1 MELFARSTC
10 TLHKLQVIY
19 QVLCLFVKVQVLT
32 APQCA
37 IMYMIYLVLPR
48 FFAPMK

>member
-19 QVLCLFVKVQVLT
+19 QFLCLFVKVQVLT

-37 IMYMIYLVLPR
+37 MYMIYLALPR